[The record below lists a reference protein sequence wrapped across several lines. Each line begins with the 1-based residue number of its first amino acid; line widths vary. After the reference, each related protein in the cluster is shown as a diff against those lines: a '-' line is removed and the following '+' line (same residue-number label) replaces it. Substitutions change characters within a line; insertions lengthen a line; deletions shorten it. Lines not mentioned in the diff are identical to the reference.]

1 MKNLSQ
7 LKWQCRRGV
16 KELDLVLGTYLREHY
31 EQADDSEKASFV
43 NLLQMEDPLLF
54 DLLLGNIASTNKNQ
68 AILIKKLR
76 EIVTTQHNQ

>member
-16 KELDLVLGTYLREHY
+16 KELDLVLGIYLREHY

-43 NLLQMEDPLLF
+43 DLLQMEDPLLF
-54 DLLLGNIASTNKNQ
+54 DLLLGNLASTNKNQ

-76 EIVTTQHNQ
+76 EILTK